1 MYQSVLAR
9 YREAG
14 IAGAPQLVLPF
25 YLNLLE
31 RRMSRGGFS
40 SARLVEIWMF
50 AAGINNDGRVGQY
63 RKLENLR
70 LCDNYEVRLSGELHT
85 MLIAEK

>member
-1 MYQSVLAR
+1 
-9 YREAG
+9 
-14 IAGAPQLVLPF
+14 
-25 YLNLLE
+25 
-31 RRMSRGGFS
+31 MSRGGFS

-85 MLIAEK
+85 MLIAEKSNGQNMLSVRGIDSEGRRERR